1 MSRYNTHRDMIA
13 MVAKALGEELLS
25 QVAFVG
31 GCTTGLLITDEMTKE
46 AIRYTDDVDLI
57 INVVGYTGWHKFS
70 ERLVEQGFHISM
82 DDEVNCRFRLGQ
94 LKVDFMPDDAD
105 ALGFTN
111 RWYKAALQHPQLFPI
126 TEGIN
131 IQLVSP
137 VYFLATKFE
146 AFKGRGNKDLLSSRD
161 IEDILN
167 LVDGRAELGAEA
179 VQAPDDVK
187 AYLISEFVNFLASP
201 DALYAVQSTAN
212 GDIARE
218 KIIFERI
225 EYFTLL
231 RQSDTE
237 VRNQFRPS
245 ASRLDAIVKEGEE
258 PLGGTKANDLGG
270 FSE

>member
-1 MSRYNTHRDMIA
+1 MNRYNAHREMIA

-70 ERLVEQGFHISM
+70 ERLLERGFHISM

-94 LKVDFMPDDAD
+94 LKVDFMPDDTD

-111 RWYKAALQHPQLFPI
+111 RWYKAALQNPVLYSI
-126 TEGIN
+126 DESKN

-137 VYFLATKFE
+137 AYFLATKFE
-146 AFKGRGNKDLLSSRD
+146 AFKGRGNNDLLSSGD

-167 LVDGRAELGAEA
+167 LIDGRAELGAEIA
-179 VQAPDDVK
+179 QAPDDVK
-187 AYLISEFVNFLASP
+187 NYLVAEFNNFQASP

-212 GDIARE
+212 GDVARE
-218 KIIFERI
+218 KIIVERI
-225 EYFTLL
+225 KYITLL
-231 RQSDTE
+231 EPTE
-237 VRNQFRPS
+237 VEILSQFRPS
-245 ASRLDAIVKEGEE
+245 ATRLDAIVKEGEVS
-258 PLGGTKANDLGG
+258 LGDTKADELGG

>member
-1 MSRYNTHRDMIA
+1 MNRYNTHRDMII
-13 MVAKALGEELLS
+13 MVARALGEELLS

-31 GCTTGLLITDEMTKE
+31 GCTTGLLVTDEMTKE

-94 LKVDFMPDDAD
+94 LKVDFMPDDTD

-111 RWYKAALQHPQLFPI
+111 RWYKAALQNPVLYPI
-126 TEGIN
+126 DEDIN

-146 AFKGRGNKDLLSSRD
+146 AFKGRGNNDLLSSGD

-167 LVDGRAELGAEA
+167 LVDGRIELGTEIAH
-179 VQAPDDVK
+179 APDDVK
-187 AYLISEFVNFLASP
+187 AYLISEFSNLLALP

-212 GDIARE
+212 GDVERE
-218 KIIFERI
+218 KIIFECI
-225 EYFTLL
+225 EYITSL
-231 RQSDTE
+231 RQSDAE
-237 VRNQFRPS
+237 VRSQFRPS
-245 ASRLDAIVKEGEE
+245 TARLNAITKEGEYS
-258 PLGGTKANDLGG
+258 LGNVKADDLGS